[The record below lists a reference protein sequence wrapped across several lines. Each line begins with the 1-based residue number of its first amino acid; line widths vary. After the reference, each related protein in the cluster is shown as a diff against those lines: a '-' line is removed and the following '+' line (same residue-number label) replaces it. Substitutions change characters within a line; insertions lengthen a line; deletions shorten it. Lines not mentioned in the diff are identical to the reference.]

1 MLSVLLC
8 KSHILGNS
16 CSSVIARKAFKG
28 FYIARFSDH
37 IYLLMERLDHIGTLI
52 FFMWT
57 DTCKRKNI
65 QPNFLWSVVLRGFSR
80 VALFLFTICHSKSSF
95 PIRLQCLLL
104 SWKFTRTT
112 ASLSLYFGRYSDEGT
127 VKEMWDFRTGW
138 SWCKTKILMMLSPSV
153 KTTYL
158 EIF

>member
-1 MLSVLLC
+1 MLSVLRC

-80 VALFLFTICHSKSSF
+80 VALFLFTISHSKSSF

-104 SWKFTRTT
+104 SWKFTRNLQDTQMRE
-112 ASLSLYFGRYSDEGT
+112 LLKKCGILGLVGVG
-127 VKEMWDFRTGW
+127 VKR
-138 SWCKTKILMMLSPSV
+138 K
-153 KTTYL
+153 Y
-158 EIF
+158 

>member
-1 MLSVLLC
+1 MFILLSVLQC

-80 VALFLFTICHSKSSF
+80 VALFLFTISHSKSSF

-104 SWKFTRTT
+104 SWKFTRNLQDTQMRE
-112 ASLSLYFGRYSDEGT
+112 LLKKCGILGLVGVG
-127 VKEMWDFRTGW
+127 VKR
-138 SWCKTKILMMLSPSV
+138 K
-153 KTTYL
+153 Y
-158 EIF
+158 